1 MQRYSLRLRL
11 MWILP
16 VAFVFFPGSAIHELE
31 TAWAAPT
38 LYWCPNRPADQ
49 QYTAAPE
56 PGCAPLVEKKAS
68 SSAKS
73 TAAPNPK
80 IKVEHI
86 QPEAAAFLKDYRQ
99 YVNCCANDT
108 DSLDE
113 LDDLE
118 NRAVAILESAQAGLF
133 SEKMKLRGFVFSE
146 VIPPVARAR
155 DQLREIRKRLELLAA
170 AEQKLDQPDLESA
183 ARARRR
189 VQDLEESI
197 GRDFGQKT
205 QPASP
210 KTGMQIGRTPPTG
223 EEIGKVPPTGPDV
236 GTQGRTGRDVGY
248 TPPTV
253 GKDIGQNAPTGFEIG
268 KTGVAGPA
276 IGDSQLDRRP
286 SDVSSTLGGSSVNSN
301 FNSNPLGSNLSP
313 SRIDSDLRSRPSAPP
328 QDVPLS
334 TIDST
339 LKNRSTQ

>member
-1 MQRYSLRLRL
+1 MQGRWWRLIWIFPLAVSWIAGSTFHDL
-11 MWILP
+11 M
-16 VAFVFFPGSAIHELE
+16 
-31 TAWAAPT
+31 TAWAAPA

-56 PGCAPLVEKKAS
+56 PGCAPLVDKKDA

-73 TAAPNPK
+73 GTPFPK

-113 LDDLE
+113 LGELE
-118 NRAVAILESAQAGLF
+118 NRATAILDSAQTGLF

-197 GRDFGQKT
+197 GRDFEQKS

-210 KTGMQIGRTPPTG
+210 KTGKQIGRTPPTG
-223 EEIGKVPPTGPDV
+223 EEIGKVPPTGAEF
-236 GTQGRTGRDVGY
+236 GTQGRTGRDLGY

-253 GKDIGQNAPTGFEIG
+253 GRDIGQNAPTGFEIG

-301 FNSNPLGSNLSP
+301 FNSKPLGSNLAP
-313 SRIDSDLRSRPSAPP
+313 SRIDSDLQSRPSSPP
-328 QDVPLS
+328 PDAPLS